1 VSRRESLPQLELGAT
16 RLIRD
21 KKINPWDEKEPIEK
35 RKEKKE
41 RRKGRSL

>member
-1 VSRRESLPQLELGAT
+1 LSYVWQRFGCEAT

-35 RKEKKE
+35 KRKRKE